1 VIGDTGPR
9 KVDRQR
15 WQTEIVDH
23 LEDFPRQY
31 GALQSAM
38 AEFGDDFDLQLFKR
52 AFNSQDDLTEY
63 NRAQAVERALGRV
76 QNFMADLAIA
86 GVKLAG
92 LEKAR
97 AAEHM
102 SDAYVAF
109 AALQKA
115 KVINA
120 SLCRRL
126 RRAQK
131 ARTRI
136 EHAYIDVTAGDVHRA
151 AFLIAEIARDFIGP
165 YHIWIG
171 PYLFDE

>member
-1 VIGDTGPR
+1 MDGTVPR

-15 WQTEIVDH
+15 WQTEIIDH

-38 AEFGDDFDLQLFKR
+38 AEFGAGFDMQLFKQ
-52 AFNSQDDLTEY
+52 AFNSQDLTEY
-63 NRAQAVERALGRV
+63 NRVQVVERALGRV

-92 LEKAR
+92 LER
-97 AAEHM
+97 PHTAEHM
-102 SDAYVAF
+102 SDAHAAF
-109 AALQKA
+109 AVLQKA
-115 KVINA
+115 KVIDA

-126 RRAQK
+126 GRAQK

-151 AFLIAEIARDFIGP
+151 ACLIAEIARDFIGP
-165 YHIWIG
+165 YRPWIE
-171 PYLFDE
+171 PYLFEE